1 MTRRASLL
9 VTLVAASVLFSACS
23 SPGRPNT
30 SGAARQAPKV
40 GQPAPDFT
48 LPTASG
54 PPISLAQFRDHKPV
68 LLYFSMGPG

>member
-1 MTRRASLL
+1 MKTRAGLLLTVVAS
-9 VTLVAASVLFSACS
+9 SVLLISCS
-23 SPGRPNT
+23 SPGRP
-30 SGAARQAPKV
+30 SKGAAAGQAPKV

-54 PPISLAQFRDHKPV
+54 STVSLAQFRGHKPV